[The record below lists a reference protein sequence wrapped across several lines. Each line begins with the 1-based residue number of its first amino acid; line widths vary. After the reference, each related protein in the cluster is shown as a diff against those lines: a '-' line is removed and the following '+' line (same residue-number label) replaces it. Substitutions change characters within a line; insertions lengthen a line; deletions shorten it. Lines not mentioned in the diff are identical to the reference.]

1 MRFHYGTRAAW
12 RAGAVTLVAALAV
25 GCASP
30 SSERGVSKTAVGG
43 VGGATAGGLLGA
55 AIGGNTK
62 SIAAGA
68 VTGLMVGMLAG
79 NVLDQ
84 RDRTIAAQTAHSAF
98 ETAPSGTPVAWSN
111 PDSGNYGQVVP
122 TRTYQTPSGQYCRE
136 YTEEIVID
144 GQRQQAHG
152 TACRM
157 PDGTWRIQP

>member
-1 MRFHYGTRAAW
+1 MRSKFRA
-12 RAGAVTLVAALAV
+12 RAVWCAGVVVLVVALAV
-25 GCASP
+25 GCTHP
-30 SSERGVSKTAVGG
+30 TSERGVSKTAVGG

-68 VTGLMVGMLAG
+68 VTGAMVGMLAG

-84 RDRTIAAQTAHSAF
+84 RDRDIAARTAHSAF
-98 ETAPSGTPVAWSN
+98 ETSPSGTPVGWNN
-111 PDSGNYGQVVP
+111 PDTGNYGQVVP
-122 TRTYQTPSGQYCRE
+122 TRTYQAPSGQYCRE

-144 GQRQQAHG
+144 GRRQSAHG